1 MDTLMLSSLVSVE
14 SAPASLPSAPA
25 RALQRTSSG
34 VLRPDL
40 SIEPQPR
47 PLSLPVPLSAATLV
61 PKTADAPAVTA
72 NTAPG
77 TRTTEELED
86 LEMSRPTTP
95 TAGANH
101 VDALQTIWNP
111 YMNRFRFLAV
121 CLLNF
126 GNGINDSAPGA
137 LLPYLEA

>member
-1 MDTLMLSSLVSVE
+1 MDTIMLSSLVAVQ

-25 RALQRTSSG
+25 RALQRTSSS
-34 VLRPDL
+34 VPRRDL
-40 SIEPQPR
+40 SIEHQPR
-47 PLSLPVPLSAATLV
+47 PLSLPVPLLATLV
-61 PKTADAPAVTA
+61 PKTADAPAATV

-95 TAGANH
+95 TAGVGH

-111 YMNRFRFLAV
+111 YMNRFRFFAV